1 MNSASGIDAMKT
13 QIKREKAS
21 RSYKDFLRKFTV
33 LKEELHCDYDEFDF
47 KLLLLWSA
55 AL

>member
-1 MNSASGIDAMKT
+1 MIPPPADAMKT
-13 QIKREKAS
+13 QIKEGKSR

-33 LKEELHCDYDEFDF
+33 LKEELHCDYDEFDLNYYSYG
-47 KLLLLWSA
+47 LL